1 MNFFICNRYDSKKE
15 NFYVLSS
22 KIPNKKYISKK
33 IKSPILKNLLLEEIN
48 NLNKNKVS
56 NIHKCNDKNSEESED
71 LQIIDYPYIESQPF
85 VKLKNRFSKKFKCNS
100 SDSSID
106 EDKSYYNCFNF
117 DKIEE
122 KNQITTNKNKK
133 KEMYC
138 SYNNSKNKFE
148 QKLKLDDS
156 QIDIEDTIKGEDHIN
171 INKLK
176 SVNKKFGNK
185 KQTHNIKLISKNY
198 KKGGINYLN
207 KDSLNNSNKLN
218 INKAKFNN
226 NTFIKKRP
234 NINVLNKS
242 FSKNK
247 KNNITLKST
256 NKLKINS
263 LINSNESL
271 NTTYKIDKNS
281 DNLKIDNY
289 YHKNLYNKNN
299 NIKNINNNKDI
310 ILAIKKKIKKEAIYR
325 ANNINI
331 SKKEYKK

>member
-85 VKLKNRFSKKFKCNS
+85 VKLKNRFSKKFKSNS

-122 KNQITTNKNKK
+122 KSQITTNKNKK
-133 KEMYC
+133 NEMYC

-185 KQTHNIKLISKNY
+185 KQTHNIKLI
-198 KKGGINYLN
+198 
-207 KDSLNNSNKLN
+207 
-218 INKAKFNN
+218 
-226 NTFIKKRP
+226 
-234 NINVLNKS
+234 
-242 FSKNK
+242 
-247 KNNITLKST
+247 
-256 NKLKINS
+256 
-263 LINSNESL
+263 
-271 NTTYKIDKNS
+271 
-281 DNLKIDNY
+281 
-289 YHKNLYNKNN
+289 
-299 NIKNINNNKDI
+299 
-310 ILAIKKKIKKEAIYR
+310 
-325 ANNINI
+325 
-331 SKKEYKK
+331 